1 MQTCAFSKKDGSVV
15 IVVLN
20 PKGRDRKASLPKGYE
35 LVNASYTDSS
45 HDVAKFDFEG
55 KLPAK
60 SVVTFV
66 LKKS

>member
-1 MQTCAFSKKDGSVV
+1 M

-35 LVNASYTDSS
+35 LVRSVYTDSS
-45 HDVAKFDFEG
+45 HDVAEFDFDG

-66 LKKS
+66 LKKA